1 MMIKPQKYRI
11 AFVLDALYYPFT
23 YPEIIASL
31 AARKYRIDAAPPQSP
46 LGGARIYVKVYIA
59 SKEGCIIQVNDDRGI
74 IACEGQIIDSV
85 IASAK
90 EIVGLAES
98 DFKVNIPSDIN
109 YCELIASVVVS
120 DCGNPL
126 ETIKT
131 FSEDKY
137 RMFDEILGVESAGYS
152 MRVIPKDGNP
162 TEKSWF
168 DISVTPR
175 FSTSDTEYYIE
186 VVFRKERE
194 VEDVLSFAAHLNEN
208 ISLIINK
215 LRGA

>member
-1 MMIKPQKYRI
+1 MIIKPQKYRI
-11 AFVLDALYYPFT
+11 AFVLDTLYYPFT
-23 YPEIIASL
+23 YPEIIESL

-46 LGGARIYVKVYIA
+46 LGGARIYVKGYIA
-59 SKEGCIIQVNDDRGI
+59 SKEGSIIQVNEDRGL
-74 IACEGQIIDSV
+74 IACEGQIINNV

-98 DFKVNIPSDIN
+98 DFQLRVPLDIN
-109 YCELIASVVVS
+109 YCELTASVVVS

-131 FSEDKY
+131 FYEDKY
-137 RMFDEILGVESAGYS
+137 RVFDEILGTESAGYTI
-152 MRVIPKDGNP
+152 RIIPKLGNP

-175 FSTSDTEYYIE
+175 FSTSDKEYYVE
-186 VVFRKERE
+186 VVFRKEKDVGE
-194 VEDVLSFAAHLNEN
+194 VISFATHLNEN
-208 ISLIINK
+208 ISLIVNT
-215 LRGA
+215 LTS

>member
-1 MMIKPQKYRI
+1 MRI
-11 AFVLDALYYPFT
+11 
-23 YPEIIASL
+23 
-31 AARKYRIDAAPPQSP
+31 
-46 LGGARIYVKVYIA
+46 
-59 SKEGCIIQVNDDRGI
+59 
-74 IACEGQIIDSV
+74 
-85 IASAK
+85 
-90 EIVGLAES
+90 
-98 DFKVNIPSDIN
+98 
-109 YCELIASVVVS
+109 
-120 DCGNPL
+120 
-126 ETIKT
+126 
-131 FSEDKY
+131 
-137 RMFDEILGVESAGYS
+137 
-152 MRVIPKDGNP
+152 IPKDGNP

>member
-46 LGGARIYVKVYIA
+46 LGGPRIYVKGYVA
-59 SKEGCIIQVNDDRGI
+59 SKEGSIIQVNDDRGI
-74 IACEGQIIDSV
+74 IACEGQILNSV
-85 IASAK
+85 LASAN

-98 DFKVNIPSDIN
+98 DFQVSIPSDIN
-109 YCELIASVVVS
+109 YCELLASVVVS

-126 ETIKT
+126 ETIKS
-131 FSEDKY
+131 FSEDRY
-137 RMFDEILGVESAGYS
+137 LIFDEILGVESAGYS
-152 MRVIPKDGNP
+152 IRIIPKGGNP
-162 TEKSWF
+162 IEKNWF
-168 DISVTPR
+168 DISITPR
-175 FSTSDTEYYIE
+175 FLTSDTEYYIE
-186 VVFRKERE
+186 IVFRKEKDIE
-194 VEDVLSFAAHLNEN
+194 TVLSFAEHLHEN
-208 ISLIINK
+208 ISLLINK

>member
-46 LGGARIYVKVYIA
+46 LGGPRIYVKGYVA
-59 SKEGCIIQVNDDRGI
+59 SKEGSIIQVNDDRGI
-74 IACEGQIIDSV
+74 IACEGQILNSV
-85 IASAK
+85 LASAN

-98 DFKVNIPSDIN
+98 DFRVSIPSDIN
-109 YCELIASVVVS
+109 YCELLASVVVS

-126 ETIKT
+126 ETIKS
-131 FSEDKY
+131 FSEDRY
-137 RMFDEILGVESAGYS
+137 LIFDEILGVESAGYS
-152 MRVIPKDGNP
+152 IRIIPKGGNP
-162 TEKSWF
+162 IEKNWF
-168 DISVTPR
+168 DISITPR
-175 FSTSDTEYYIE
+175 FLTSDTEYYIE
-186 VVFRKERE
+186 IVFRKEKDIE
-194 VEDVLSFAAHLNEN
+194 TVLSFAEHLHEN
-208 ISLIINK
+208 ISLLINK